1 MTAIKNLVKYFA
13 IPLDPDV
20 EGFYYLAS
28 PYTSKDREK
37 TAAWV
42 EQMQDLMP
50 KIVDAYPKMT
60 PLSPVL
66 CTDPLADVC
75 DPEGGWYAYALRF
88 LKQAEGFIII
98 TLDGWEESLGIMVE
112 LGYARGKELPISMLD
127 PKSIPSFPPCD
138 LGPIIEDE
146 NTEDSEAAHG
156 LAESDI
162 LAQMERLRQMD
173 VGYEN
178 WTPEAL
184 RAKAIEII
192 EDDIPF

>member
-1 MTAIKNLVKYFA
+1 MTAIKKLVEYFA
-13 IPLDPDV
+13 TPLNPDA

-28 PYTSKDREK
+28 PYTSKNPEK

-42 EQMQDLMP
+42 QQMQDLMP
-50 KIVDAYPKMT
+50 KIVDAFPKMT
-60 PLSPVL
+60 PLSPVI

-88 LKQAEGFIII
+88 LKQAEGFIIV

-112 LGYARGKELPISMLD
+112 LGYARGKGFPISLLD
-127 PKSIPSFPPCD
+127 PGSIQLDTEAS
-138 LGPIIEDE
+138 DE
-146 NTEDSEAAHG
+146 PEHG

-178 WTPEAL
+178 WTTEAL
-184 RAKAIEII
+184 RAKAIEIL